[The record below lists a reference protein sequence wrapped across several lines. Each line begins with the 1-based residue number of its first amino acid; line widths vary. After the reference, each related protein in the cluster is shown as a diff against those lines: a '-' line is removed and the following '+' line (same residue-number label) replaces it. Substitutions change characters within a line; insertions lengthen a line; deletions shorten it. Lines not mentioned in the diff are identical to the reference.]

1 MKLLIDIPEDVYKSV
16 KETKTIHTTD
26 YDIVSLYRATKNATP
41 YEEKLQGEFECR
53 MKIKD
58 VISMLLEFDMNE
70 KATIHTTDEYKE
82 NNIVISITDTRGKE
96 E

>member
-1 MKLLIDIPEDVYKSV
+1 MTNKEAIKQLEWVKKRICDITYSPESFEALNLAIKALEGHEG
-16 KETKTIHTTD
+16 K
-26 YDIVSLYRATKNATP
+26 
-41 YEEKLQGEFECR
+41 FECR

-82 NNIVISITDTRGKE
+82 NNIIISITDIRGKE